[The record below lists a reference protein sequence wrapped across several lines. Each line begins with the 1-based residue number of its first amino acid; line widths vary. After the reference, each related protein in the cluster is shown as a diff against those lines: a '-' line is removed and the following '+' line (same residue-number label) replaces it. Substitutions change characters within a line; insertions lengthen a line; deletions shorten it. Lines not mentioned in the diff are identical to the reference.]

1 MDADL
6 KRGPAPTAEKI
17 GVTAVLLSP
26 SRVYGALAAR
36 GTLHRL
42 LWGLSA
48 AVVLHGLMT
57 GMLVPGGGRAVLA
70 TVSAA
75 NALGM
80 ALLSSLLG
88 LVALKMVGARRSGL
102 AVVAPCVAYG
112 FGVTLLVS
120 WIPGAFWFTEPWKW
134 GVIGTGFRE
143 LGRVSGRRAFAAV
156 GLILVALVALFK
168 GIFMLQGV

>member
-1 MDADL
+1 MDTHL
-6 KRGPAPTAEKI
+6 KRGPASEDGKI

-26 SRVYGALAAR
+26 SRVYRALAAR
-36 GTLHRL
+36 GALHRL
-42 LWGLSA
+42 LWGLSG
-48 AVVLHGLMT
+48 AVILNGLMA
-57 GMLVPGGGRAVLA
+57 GMLAPGGGRAVLG
-70 TVSAA
+70 TVSVF

-88 LVALKMVGARRSGL
+88 WMALKTVGARRARL
-102 AVVAPCVAYG
+102 AVVVPCVAYG

-120 WIPGAFWFTEPWKW
+120 WIPGAFWYTEPWKW

-143 LGRVSGRRAFAAV
+143 LGGLSGRRAFVAV
-156 GLILVALVALFK
+156 VLTLVALVALFK